1 MKKVIEHTNNE
12 ILVTY
17 VPESFPQNSE
27 TFVINEIKGMI
38 DLEFKVS
45 VASRIEGSKNVN
57 HENYFY
63 IKDKIKPYKKNIF
76 PSYRG
81 FLLGFIRGGSNLSL
95 KQMLKPRRLY
105 EHILLSI
112 NIAKHVNQIVSTKP
126 TVIIVHF
133 GFDNAIAGAIA
144 AKIIDCPMVLWLH
157 GSDVYTVPHR
167 SIEWL
172 AKRAKSIITSS
183 EDNQK
188 RIASLG
194 VKEEVVVANLGV
206 SKEFFLDDI
215 KKEEMPLLIT
225 VARLGHNKN
234 LERTLRIL
242 KLVTKD
248 FPDVKLLIAGD
259 GPKLE
264 SLKQYTEQLGLIENV
279 RFLGFINQKEITTL
293 LKVAWIKLLFSDL
306 EGKPVSIIEAQ
317 ATKLPCVVSNIGGLH
332 EIVVHGETGYLVN
345 FFRKNQEEAENKA
358 AEYIMGLLA
367 SEELRNIMGNAARI
381 RAKKKFSEHLHFEFM
396 AKTVHEALQ

>member
-112 NIAKHVNQIVSTKP
+112 NIAKHVNQIISTKP

-144 AKIIDCPMVLWLH
+144 RRRVIRGLSLQLSTGLH
-157 GSDVYTVPHR
+157 PHR
-167 SIEWL
+167 EAIADL
-172 AKRAKSIITSS
+172 AQGSVADADRAERRPGCRYCCRYSGGDCAWV
-183 EDNQK
+183 E
-188 RIASLG
+188 ACA
-194 VKEEVVVANLGV
+194 VYAVV
-206 SKEFFLDDI
+206 
-215 KKEEMPLLIT
+215 
-225 VARLGHNKN
+225 
-234 LERTLRIL
+234 
-242 KLVTKD
+242 
-248 FPDVKLLIAGD
+248 
-259 GPKLE
+259 
-264 SLKQYTEQLGLIENV
+264 
-279 RFLGFINQKEITTL
+279 
-293 LKVAWIKLLFSDL
+293 
-306 EGKPVSIIEAQ
+306 
-317 ATKLPCVVSNIGGLH
+317 
-332 EIVVHGETGYLVN
+332 YLY
-345 FFRKNQEEAENKA
+345 KW
-358 AEYIMGLLA
+358 YW
-367 SEELRNIMGNAARI
+367 
-381 RAKKKFSEHLHFEFM
+381 
-396 AKTVHEALQ
+396 